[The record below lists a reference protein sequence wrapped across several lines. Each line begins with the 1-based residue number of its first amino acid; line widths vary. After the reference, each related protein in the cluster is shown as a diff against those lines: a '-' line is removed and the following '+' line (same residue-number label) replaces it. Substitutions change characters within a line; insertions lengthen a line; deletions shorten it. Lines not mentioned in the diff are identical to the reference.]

1 MVKGNMY
8 PPIKSIERIKEFK
21 MTISETKDNI
31 KKKPHDINQKKVK
44 KSILE
49 GNVIEMELQ
58 ELNLIIPENEDTSP
72 KVIEIIELVGNN
84 VLVGENELLCI
95 WDDIDSTIR
104 ELTFEWDILL
114 GNASIEGNKD
124 KAKLFV
130 NEPGDVEVL
139 VKITDEE
146 GNYSSMSRVFVV
158 N

>member
-1 MVKGNMY
+1 M
-8 PPIKSIERIKEFK
+8 
-21 MTISETKDNI
+21 
-31 KKKPHDINQKKVK
+31 
-44 KSILE
+44 
-49 GNVIEMELQ
+49 
-58 ELNLIIPENEDTSP
+58 
-72 KVIEIIELVGNN
+72 
-84 VLVGENELLCI
+84 
-95 WDDIDSTIR
+95 TIR

-130 NEPGDVEVL
+130 NEPGDIEVL